1 MASLIIRSSSDSIPR
16 TVRSVSSSAMM
27 SAKDERPLFVG
38 ADADGSV
45 GLELLEDDAAAAPP
59 QGFDMVCLHA
69 AADFGSTGGRP
80 PASPL
85 GGPAPV
91 PLCT

>member
-1 MASLIIRSSSDSIPR
+1 
-16 TVRSVSSSAMM
+16 M

-45 GLELLEDDAAAAPP
+45 GLELLEDDAGAGAGALP
-59 QGFDMVCLHA
+59 QGFDMVGLHA
-69 AADFGSTGGRP
+69 AADFGSTGGTP

>member
-1 MASLIIRSSSDSIPR
+1 MASLIIRSSCDSISR
-16 TVRSVSSSAMM
+16 TVRSASSSAMM
-27 SAKDERPLFVG
+27 SAKDERPFVG

-45 GLELLEDDAAAAPP
+45 GLELLEDDADAGAGAPP
-59 QGFDMVCLHA
+59 QGFDMVR
-69 AADFGSTGGRP
+69 AADFGSTGGTP